1 MSFSHPWSDYNLT
14 TAMRDPMDGRDRLT
28 TSPLGH
34 VLPRFSKLPNQV
46 LAVCAVKIDHCTVRH
61 VSTERALE
69 SRADDLVSLVV
80 ILGSLEILGRT
91 CPREVTPLV
100 TLFYSN
106 FYLLWL
112 YCQSCFTTSFFL
124 CTGADCVLNMLPHK
138 LLCRHCFDTVSVQL
152 HLHCI
157 FSAQVNPDICCNLI
171 HVEMHSPPYLSME
184 KLCARIFCNIIC
196 KPFNIIFFLTVN
208 PGAPCR
214 T

>member
-1 MSFSHPWSDYNLT
+1 MGISKVCDTILYDAACACQWRNTRTSMSFSHPWSDYNLT
-14 TAMRDPMDGRDRLT
+14 TAMRDPMDVRDRLT

-69 SRADDLVSLVV
+69 SRADDLVSLIV

-91 CPREVTPLV
+91 CPREVAHLV

-112 YCQSCFTTSFFL
+112 YCQSCFTTSLFCAL
-124 CTGADCVLNMLPHK
+124 EQ
-138 LLCRHCFDTVSVQL
+138 TV
-152 HLHCI
+152 
-157 FSAQVNPDICCNLI
+157 
-171 HVEMHSPPYLSME
+171 
-184 KLCARIFCNIIC
+184 
-196 KPFNIIFFLTVN
+196 
-208 PGAPCR
+208 
-214 T
+214 